1 MIRLKASRTHGK
13 YGALNTSNPRKLNS
27 VSGFFRL
34 QMYMRVL
41 LSADPRKAMENMGA
55 MQRRSVEAK
64 VSSHEKW
71 AGERPDDSS
80 SRREYRW
87 RKKMW

>member
-1 MIRLKASRTHGK
+1 
-13 YGALNTSNPRKLNS
+13 
-27 VSGFFRL
+27 
-34 QMYMRVL
+34 MYMRVL
-41 LSADPRKAMENMGA
+41 LRAEPRKAMENMGA

-80 SRREYRW
+80 RRRE
-87 RKKMW
+87 

>member
-1 MIRLKASRTHGK
+1 
-13 YGALNTSNPRKLNS
+13 
-27 VSGFFRL
+27 
-34 QMYMRVL
+34 MYMSVL
-41 LSADPRKAMENMGA
+41 LRADPRKAMENMGA

-80 SRREYRW
+80 RRRE
-87 RKKMW
+87 

>member
-1 MIRLKASRTHGK
+1 
-13 YGALNTSNPRKLNS
+13 

-34 QMYMRVL
+34 QMYIRVL
-41 LSADPRKAMENMGA
+41 DRAEPRNSMPTTGA
-55 MQRRSVEAK
+55 MHSSIVEAY

-80 SRREYRW
+80 SRRE
-87 RKKMW
+87 